1 MINRRTHGSLTYLIK
16 TLHQAMRARLDQ
28 RLRAVGLTLPQVAT
42 LVTLKR
48 ARAASS
54 AELARAAFVSPQAMG
69 ELLAGL
75 EASGL
80 IRRAPDA
87 RNGRVQRA
95 TLTRAGLRRL
105 ERAGVAMARV
115 EARSFSVLRPEER
128 GVLRALLERCAAA
141 LAARR
146 AWRSG
151 LGVVATLLVAACPPP
166 LGAQTVGVTLAD
178 AVRRALE
185 VQPAVVQARGTVT
198 DAEWQKRA
206 ADGAFLPTVTVSS
219 SAFRQNT
226 PSFVNGLQYSNP
238 GTYQYSTGFAASLDL
253 FTGFR
258 RLAQYRNANA
268 TEDAADAGLVN
279 QRYQVTLATQQLFF
293 TALAN
298 EELVRVAQAQVQRT
312 KEELQISVNKFLA
325 GAATRSDTLTSTVDL
340 GNAQLSL
347 LQAQANLA
355 TAQAGLARQIGVD
368 GPVRALPDSQLPG
381 LPDTAGLRPAALER
395 APVVVQAA
403 AQERAASAAVW
414 QARAAY
420 WPTLNASYTTS
431 SQGFTAP
438 WNGFTPG
445 FTQHNLNQLRF
456 SLSWTLFNGFQRE
469 QATAQSLVSAD
480 VARAQTLDTRR
491 QTGAQLTQYLAALF
505 TAYAQIGITGAN
517 VTAAAEALRV
527 QQERYRL
534 GAATLL
540 DLLTAEAN
548 LTQAQV
554 NQVQARYGYLTA
566 RAQVEALVGRPL

>member
-1 MINRRTHGSLTYLIK
+1 MSE
-16 TLHQAMRARLDQ
+16 Q
-28 RLRAVGLTLPQVAT
+28 
-42 LVTLKR
+42 
-48 ARAASS
+48 
-54 AELARAAFVSPQAMG
+54 
-69 ELLAGL
+69 
-75 EASGL
+75 
-80 IRRAPDA
+80 
-87 RNGRVQRA
+87 
-95 TLTRAGLRRL
+95 
-105 ERAGVAMARV
+105 
-115 EARSFSVLRPEER
+115 
-128 GVLRALLERCAAA
+128 
-141 LAARR
+141 AARG
-146 AWRSG
+146 WRSG
-151 LGVVATLLVAACPPP
+151 LRVVAMVFVAAIPAR
-166 LGAQTVGVTLAD
+166 LGAQAPGVTLAD

-198 DAEWQKRA
+198 NAEWQKRA
-206 ADGAFLPTVTVSS
+206 ADGAFLPSLTVTS

-226 PSFVNGLQYSNP
+226 PSFVNGLQYTSP
-238 GTYQYSTGFAASLDL
+238 GSYQYNTGLTASLDL

-258 RLAQYRNANA
+258 RVAQYRNANA

-293 TALAN
+293 TALAD

-355 TAQAGLARQIGVD
+355 TAQASLGRQIGVD
-368 GPVRALPDSQLPG
+368 GPVRAVPDSQLPA
-381 LPDTAGLRPAALER
+381 LPDTAGLRPAALQQ

-403 AQERAASAAVW
+403 AQERAAAAAVW
-414 QARAAY
+414 QSRAQY
-420 WPTLNASYTTS
+420 WPTLNASYTTL

-445 FTQHNLNQLRF
+445 ATQHNLNQLRF

-469 QATAQSLVSAD
+469 QATAQSVVSAD
-480 VARAQTLDTRR
+480 VARAQAQDTRR
-491 QTGAQLTQYLAALF
+491 QTNAQLTQYLAALF
-505 TAYAQIGITGAN
+505 TGYAQIGISGAN
-517 VTAAAEALRV
+517 VTAAGEALRV

-566 RAQVEALVGRPL
+566 RAQVEALVGHSL